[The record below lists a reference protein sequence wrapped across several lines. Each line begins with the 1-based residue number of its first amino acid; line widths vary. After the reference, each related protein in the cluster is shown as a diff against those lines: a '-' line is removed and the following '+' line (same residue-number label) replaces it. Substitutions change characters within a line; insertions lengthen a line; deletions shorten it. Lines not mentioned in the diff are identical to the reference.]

1 MLSVQTIKNLHILAL
16 LLLSLPLLGAFGI
29 QIFMNELPCPLCLL
43 QRVGMIGVAVGLLM
57 NLKFGISAM
66 HYGLSIVSALIGA
79 AVSTRQILLHIV
91 PTADGVTGFG
101 DAVMGLHLYTWA
113 LVVFLA
119 SILGI
124 ALLMIFAKKSAEH
137 KEDIEE
143 KNTSLSK
150 AQKSVFAL
158 FIVLALANTLGA
170 FLECGLSPCPEDPTE
185 YKLLP

>member
-1 MLSVQTIKNLHILAL
+1 MLSTQTIKHLHILAL
-16 LLLSLPLLGAFGI
+16 VLLSLPLLGAFGI
-29 QIFMNELPCPLCLL
+29 QIILHELPCPLCLL

-57 NLKFGISAM
+57 NLKFGIKPM
-66 HYGLSIVSALIGA
+66 HYGISIISALIGA
-79 AVSTRQILLHIV
+79 AVSTRQVLLHIV

-124 ALLMIFAKKSAEH
+124 ALLMAFAKDS
-137 KEDIEE
+137 KENGQEE
-143 KNTSLSK
+143 ENNTLSK
-150 AQKSVFAL
+150 PQKAVFAL
-158 FIVLALANTLGA
+158 FIALAFANTLGA
-170 FLECGLSPCPEDPTE
+170 FLECGISPCPEDPTE